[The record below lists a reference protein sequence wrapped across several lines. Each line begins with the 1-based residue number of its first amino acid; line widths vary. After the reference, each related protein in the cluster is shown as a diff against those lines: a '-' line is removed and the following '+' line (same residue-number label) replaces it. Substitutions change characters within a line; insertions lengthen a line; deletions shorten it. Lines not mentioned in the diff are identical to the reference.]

1 LGELVAAKTWRGQ
14 GETITLPVYIR
25 DAELATAVFT
35 ARPTEAASC
44 LAGAGLRPFTVAGRA
59 LSVLM
64 LVHYGPWEL
73 GSYDEVGV
81 ALLARGPGNRV
92 GLYTVDLPVTGELTR
107 EAGQD
112 LWALPKWLMRSDL
125 IFRGSSASVTVYDG
139 DTFVMRA
146 SVRAGRISVPF
157 RMRSKTP
164 TWSQLDHGAQ
174 AGVLLRGLAPMIAH
188 GTHFGRGAGRVELG
202 DHPMAERMAALGMT
216 RRPLL
221 TMHVRRLSG
230 ELDAFEA
237 VAG

>member
-1 LGELVAAKTWRGQ
+1 
-14 GETITLPVYIR
+14 
-25 DAELATAVFT
+25 
-35 ARPTEAASC
+35 
-44 LAGAGLRPFTVAGRA
+44 
-59 LSVLM
+59 
-64 LVHYGPWEL
+64 
-73 GSYDEVGV
+73 
-81 ALLARGPGNRV
+81 
-92 GLYTVDLPVTGELTR
+92 VTGELTR

-125 IFRGSSASVTVYDG
+125 TFRGSSASVTIYDG

-157 RMRSKTP
+157 RMRSRTP
-164 TWSQLDHGAQ
+164 TWSRLDHGAQ
-174 AGVLLRGLAPMIAH
+174 AGVLLRGLVPMIAH